1 MPEITRTSTAK
12 KFLKETS
19 TIRVGADAV
28 DALVNGLNDFTL
40 ELVHKADALAQAEDR
55 TTLMERDISTAM
67 KSAGGIDPSPEGIFR
82 AVEKMTP
89 EEVGRIALL
98 IAEWVKSNRQ

>member
-1 MPEITRTSTAK
+1 
-12 KFLKETS
+12 
-19 TIRVGADAV
+19 
-28 DALVNGLNDFTL
+28 
-40 ELVHKADALAQAEDR
+40 
-55 TTLMERDISTAM
+55 MERDITTAM